1 MESTSI
7 NPVVGKTINNKT
19 EKTLEA
25 DLSAFAHRFPVSG
38 RIVHAISREVGGV
51 LGLAALLEKQ
61 GLWKEVETWMST
73 GKPTTLSTESIYSL
87 FSPALIDKT
96 AGYLD
101 IPVESVEIQL
111 ALGIPKFFT
120 TLGHSEEDDLG
131 MGYGTAKKKNK
142 SKNRQRHDSANPP

>member
-1 MESTSI
+1 MESASI
-7 NPVVGKTINNKT
+7 NPVVGNTINNKS

-51 LGLAALLEKQ
+51 LGLADRLEKR
-61 GLWKEVETWMST
+61 GHWKEVEAWMTT
-73 GKPTTLSTESIYSL
+73 GKPTTLSTESLHSL

-111 ALGIPKFFT
+111 ALGIPKFFS
-120 TLGHSEEDDLG
+120 TLGNSDDDELG
-131 MGYGTAKKKNK
+131 MGYGAAKKKNK
-142 SKNRQRHDSANPP
+142 SKNRQKHASANPP